1 MPSFHKIILLV
12 IALLSGVLGKYKSQY
27 GPVVG
32 ECPMIPLVRNA
43 SQGLAHLENAYLYGR
58 KDIAD
63 KALAAWLKKTNPAFN
78 TTKLP
83 TVGLVHSGGGYRAM
97 LCAAGLVKG
106 FDGRDS
112 DVSTSGLLQGM
123 TYQVGLS
130 GGAWLL
136 SGMIGNNYPTI
147 SSIVKD
153 HWKEALDDSLLIPDN
168 FFKSIGIYD
177 NLFHDFF
184 AKKSAGFDNTFV
196 DLWGKLISYQL
207 LPGDR
212 WASTLSDVTEYSSKF
227 RSYDIP

>member
-1 MPSFHKIILLV
+1 MIILLA
-12 IALLSGVLGKYKSQY
+12 IALVSGVLGGYTSKY

-32 ECPMIPLVRNA
+32 KCPMTPLVRNA
-43 SQGLAHLENAYLYGR
+43 SQGVAHLENAYLYGR
-58 KDIAD
+58 KEKTD
-63 KALAAWLKKTNPAFN
+63 KALAAWLKKANPAFN

-83 TVGLVHSGGGYRAM
+83 TVALAHSGGGYRAM
-97 LCAAGLVKG
+97 LVGAGLVKG

-136 SGMIGNNYPTI
+136 SGLIGNNYPTI
-147 SSIVKD
+147 SSIDED
-153 HWKEALDDSLLIPDN
+153 HWKEALSDTALIPGN
-168 FFKSIGIYD
+168 VFKAIGIYNNIHKD
-177 NLFHDFF
+177 FH
-184 AKKSAGFDNTFV
+184 AKDIAGFQNTLV

-207 LPGDR
+207 LRGDR

-227 RSYDIP
+227 RSNDMP

>member
-1 MPSFHKIILLV
+1 MLSFPTIILLA
-12 IALLSGVLGKYKSQY
+12 IALLSGVLGKYTSKY

-32 ECPMIPLVRNA
+32 KCPMTPLVRNA
-43 SQGLAHLENAYLYGR
+43 SQGVGHLENAYLHGR
-58 KDIAD
+58 KEKTD

-83 TVGLVHSGGGYRAM
+83 TVALAHSGGGYRAM
-97 LCAAGLVKG
+97 LCGAGLVKG

-136 SGMIGNNYPTI
+136 SGLIGNNYPTI
-147 SSIVKD
+147 SSIVED
-153 HWKEALDDSLLIPDN
+153 HWKEALKDSALMPH
-168 FFKSIGIYD
+168 
-177 NLFHDFF
+177 NLFGAIGTYYNLHYDFQ
-184 AKKSAGFDNTFV
+184 AKDVAGFDNTLV

-207 LPGDR
+207 LSGDR
-212 WASTLSDVTEYSSKF
+212 WASTLSDVTEYSEF
-227 RSYDIP
+227 RSNDMP